1 MKSED
6 VAAAALAALHH
17 DHQTTIPAVINE
29 NTAEADITARKI
41 VGTTDKI
48 SKNSKTT
55 ITNSAE
61 PPAASSGMKEKSTR
75 GRKKVENF
83 NFPAKPRVIQ
93 VVKKQRIYM
102 QHSYRDFSSVPSETN
117 FEVSELISEMTFP
130 QKVHHILSQEKYQKW
145 VTWLPHGRAFRVNS
159 AVNFEKY
166 ISQEYFGHKRYSSF
180 LRHLSNNDFRHI
192 SSGPDRNAYYHE
204 VSKLCKLLVV

>member
-61 PPAASSGMKEKSTR
+61 PPASSSGMIAKSTR
-75 GRKKVENF
+75 GRKKAENF

-102 QHSYRDFSSVPSETN
+102 QHSYKRLLSLDDNTFADLTLAVMRRAASEKPRDTVCVAMVRFLLLLLLLPAMDDGRPIRVIICIRTETRR
-117 FEVSELISEMTFP
+117 SM
-130 QKVHHILSQEKYQKW
+130 
-145 VTWLPHGRAFRVNS
+145 HGF
-159 AVNFEKY
+159 
-166 ISQEYFGHKRYSSF
+166 
-180 LRHLSNNDFRHI
+180 
-192 SSGPDRNAYYHE
+192 
-204 VSKLCKLLVV
+204 